1 VPSKSQRLFSVMA
14 VAFALLVPAVARGE
28 LRGNEVRVR
37 MLHEEALEAYSN
49 MEMDQ
54 ALELLDRAIA
64 MAEREGLTGDL
75 LAQLN
80 VTYGTV
86 LVLGLNRLSDGRE
99 RLLQA
104 ARESTNVE
112 PDPMLSTPLLDQ
124 LWQDVVAEARPN
136 ARPTVGEGEGEGQG
150 GGQGGGHVEP
160 PPTTFGQSAI
170 THEPVT
176 EQLPGHAV
184 PIYAEVQQGQGAAR
198 VVLAYRGPDM
208 RGFLS
213 VDMAEHGDGYA
224 GRVPCHRVRPPRVEY
239 FINVL
244 DDAGDLIA
252 HSGTED
258 DPHVVTITE
267 ELDGSE
273 PRLPGQGAEPP
284 CSEDTQ
290 STGQDERPLHGG
302 RRRLVYFDV
311 MLGTGAG
318 VPIATGEEQNT
329 CEVMNEY
336 GSLVT
341 LADKIRVNASL
352 AWTELVVSP
361 AIGFFITPAIA
372 LGIQGRLQFPGAVYP
387 GTPIAGG
394 ITLDFR
400 YFPVLT
406 RYVRFFIGIGLGAGS
421 VRHPISL
428 QSNAT
433 INCGNIYY
441 RESRYFLGQ
450 LQAGVIIDV
459 NDILGF
465 GARFDF
471 SILAPDLSVQGD
483 LTFGLNI
490 SIPRSGSRRPAEAE
504 TPAEDSLDE

>member
-1 VPSKSQRLFSVMA
+1 MPSKSQRLFSVMA
-14 VAFALLVPAVARGE
+14 VAFALLVPSAARAE

-49 MEMDQ
+49 MEMDR
-54 ALELLDRAIA
+54 ALELLDRAIS
-64 MAEREGLTGDL
+64 MAERERLTGDL

-124 LWQDVVAEARPN
+124 LWQDVVAEARPGR
-136 ARPTVGEGEGEGQG
+136 RPPPPQGEGE
-150 GGQGGGHVEP
+150 VEPPP
-160 PPTTFGQSAI
+160 PPTTFGQTTIA
-170 THEPVT
+170 HHPVT

-184 PIYAEVQQGQGAAR
+184 PVYVETPQVQGAAR
-198 VVLAYRGPDM
+198 VVLAYRGPGM
-208 RGFLS
+208 RSFLS

-224 GRVPCHRVRPPRVEY
+224 GRVPCHRVRSPRVEY
-239 FINVL
+239 FVNVL
-244 DDAGDLIA
+244 DAAGAVIA
-252 HSGTED
+252 HSGSED
-258 DPHVVTITE
+258 EPHVVAITE
-267 ELDGSE
+267 ELDGAE
-273 PRLPGQGAEPP
+273 PRLPGQGAEPH

-290 STGQDERPLHGG
+290 SHDQDERPLRGGG
-302 RRRLVYFDV
+302 RRRLVYIDLMV
-311 MLGTGAG
+311 GTGAG

-329 CEVMNEY
+329 CEAMNEY

-341 LADKIRVNASL
+341 LTDKIRVNASL

-361 AIGFFITPAIA
+361 ALGFFITPAIA
-372 LGIQGRLQFPGAVYP
+372 LGLQGRLQFPGAVYP

-394 ITLDFR
+394 ITLNFR
-400 YFPVLT
+400 YFPVLA
-406 RYVRFFIGIGLGAGS
+406 RRVRFFIGVGLGAGS

-433 INCGNIYY
+433 INCGNMYY

-459 NDILGF
+459 NDVLGF
-465 GARFDF
+465 GARLDF
-471 SILAPDLSVQGD
+471 SFLAPDLSVQGD

-490 SIPRSGSRRPAEAE
+490 SIPQRGSRRPAGGA
-504 TPAEDSLDE
+504 LDE